1 MLSKWHKGHLR
12 LCFLKN
18 KSFYDGGKI
27 LISHQD
33 TSFIWDQVDDH
44 EVNLWHLLVGL
55 FPLFKWQKFI
65 LKSQQL
71 VFCTCE
77 VVNLHLGNLLCFTF
91 HSVSFYYQF
100 LVLLEM
106 LFTVR
111 VKLHNCVHCRCDL
124 PVENSLFN
132 ATTLV
137 YCYTFQMLFGNIE
150 SFSPAF
156 LLSYS
161 CVKPALINVML
172 KCVAVNMLRINLK
185 NEKLCI

>member
-1 MLSKWHKGHLR
+1 MPEIHIEVPAV
-12 LCFLKN
+12 
-18 KSFYDGGKI
+18 SF
-27 LISHQD
+27 
-33 TSFIWDQVDDH
+33 
-44 EVNLWHLLVGL
+44 
-55 FPLFKWQKFI
+55 
-65 LKSQQL
+65 
-71 VFCTCE
+71 FCTCE